1 MSTTVDTSIPERP
14 DLTQSL
20 IGRLRAGDEAAGRLL
35 NDLYRE
41 TVYSF
46 CWSYLNNRE
55 DAEDA
60 VQEVFCRVLRA
71 DFVPDNFRA
80 WMLRIAR
87 NLCFDMGRRRARRAG
102 EGELPAESQLG
113 GSWTGNLTRLV
124 RVETRSRIKRVL
136 ATLPESQREILR
148 LRYAVGLSRSE
159 IAEVLD
165 LKESVVKS
173 RLFEGLQKLRQHDSL
188 IE

>member
-1 MSTTVDTSIPERP
+1 LSSTLDTSIPEP
-14 DLTQSL
+14 ADLTQSL
-20 IGRLRAGDEAAGRLL
+20 IGRLRAGDDEAGRLL
-35 NDLYRE
+35 DDLYRD
-41 TVYSF
+41 TVFQF

-87 NLCFDMGRRRARRAG
+87 NLCYDMGRRRARRGG
-102 EGELPAESQLG
+102 EAELPAESQLG
-113 GSWTGNLTRLV
+113 GSWTGSLTRLV
-124 RVETRSRIKRVL
+124 RVETRSRIKQIL
-136 ATLPESQREILR
+136 ATLPESQQEILR
-148 LRYAVGLSRSE
+148 LRYAVGLSRAE

-165 LKESVVKS
+165 LKESIVKS
-173 RLFEGLQKLRQHDSL
+173 RLFEGLKKLRQHDSL
-188 IE
+188 LD